1 MRGVYPEDVATRETI
16 NGDRDALQWAGF
28 ALHGVPPERPAGGL
42 ELKAVRSRGVPLL
55 RGFGGFDGEA
65 SG

>member
-1 MRGVYPEDVATRETI
+1 VRCVYPEDVATRETV
-16 NGDRDALQWAGF
+16 NGYRDALQWAGF

-42 ELKAVRSRGVPLL
+42 ELEAVGYLVVKLL
-55 RGFGGFDGEA
+55 GAFRGFDGEA